1 MGLLRGMGYRNV
13 RHYAGGIADWTDH
26 GGAVEEGPV
35 SSPAVVAASPA
46 PAGAPVRRRSAGAAP
61 GFLAGLVDRLGDWS
75 IARLLGIWIGMT
87 VGMGVVYWAWDV
99 LTGDGLRVGSVPLS
113 FRWQDL
119 LTDVY
124 FSFVTALSIGYGDV
138 TPVGPVRILAILE
151 GAAGLLLFGC
161 VISKLVSRR
170 QEDLTREIHRLA
182 FEGRLER
189 VRTNLHFL
197 RGDLQAIAALCADQA
212 ASPVRVLARLESA
225 TTVFAGEL
233 QAIHDLLYRPQQ
245 IPDERV
251 LESILVNLAEALREI
266 GELLACLEAA
276 RERSPVLRAT
286 LRSLSTM
293 AGEICGECVPREYA
307 PDMRAWMDRIQ
318 DLARR
323 IA

>member
-1 MGLLRGMGYRNV
+1 MEQGPVPSR
-13 RHYAGGIADWTDH
+13 AGGGA
-26 GGAVEEGPV
+26 GGAGDAGG
-35 SSPAVVAASPA
+35 SS
-46 PAGAPVRRRSAGAAP
+46 VRRAADAAAP
-61 GFLAGLVDRLGDWS
+61 GLLAGLVDRLGDWS
-75 IARLLGIWIGMT
+75 IGRLLGIWIGMT
-87 VGMGVVYWAWDV
+87 AGMGVVYWAWDA
-99 LTGDGLRVGSVPLS
+99 LTGDGLRAGGAPLAL
-113 FRWQDL
+113 RWQDL

-138 TPVGPVRILAILE
+138 TPVGPLRILAILE

-170 QEDLTREIHRLA
+170 QETLTLEIHRLA

-189 VRTNLHFL
+189 VRSNLHFL
-197 RGDLQAIAALCADQA
+197 RGDLQAIAGLCADPGGG
-212 ASPVRVLARLESA
+212 SDRILSRLESA

-233 QAIHDLLYRPQQ
+233 HAIHDLLYRPQQ

-251 LESILVNLAEALREI
+251 LESILVNLAETLREI
-266 GELLACLEAA
+266 SELLACLEKA

-286 LRSLSTM
+286 LRSLSAT